1 MSTSELALAGRT
13 ILVTGGA
20 HRVGGAISRHLGD
33 RGARIVVHHHRSA
46 GEATEL
52 AALLPAGSLALGAD
66 LSAADGARRLLD
78 ACAAADRLP
87 DAVVHAAASFL
98 ARPLLATT
106 ADDWDAVQALNVRA
120 FFLLAQE
127 MARRRGSLG
136 GDLVVIGDAAALEL
150 WPGYLAHSVA
160 KAALIPLVK
169 ALAKSLAPDFR
180 VNGVIPGPVLPPP
193 GAGAAEIDRMRQ
205 RTLLKRLGD
214 PADVALAVE
223 FLLRCRFA
231 TGSWIEVTGGS
242 QLWRGQLA
250 PPAGAPADPAGE
262 ELIPPPGS
270 AAGPASELRGRA
282 AEPAGETS
290 A

>member
-1 MSTSELALAGRT
+1 
-13 ILVTGGA
+13 
-20 HRVGGAISRHLGD
+20 VGGAISRYLGD
-33 RGARIVVHHHRSA
+33 RGARIVVHYHRSA

-52 AALLPAGSLALGAD
+52 AARLPAGSIATGAD
-66 LSAADGARRLLD
+66 LGAADGPRRLLD

-87 DAVVHAAASFL
+87 DGVVHAAASFL
-98 ARPLLATT
+98 GRPLETT
-106 ADDWDAVQALNVRA
+106 SADDWDAVQALNLRA

-136 GDLVVIGDAAALEL
+136 GDLVAIGDAAALEL
-150 WPGYLAHSVA
+150 WPEYLAHSVA

-193 GAGAAEIDRMRQ
+193 GAGAAEIDRMRR

-214 PADVALAVE
+214 PSDVALAVE
-223 FLLRCRFA
+223 FLLRCQFA

-242 QLWRGQLA
+242 QLWRGQPTSL
-250 PPAGAPADPAGE
+250 PGTAGDPAGE
-262 ELIPPPGS
+262 GS
-270 AAGPASELRGRA
+270 
-282 AEPAGETS
+282 T
-290 A
+290 